1 MATTSETTQDDS
13 PMRLSVTNFGP
24 IAEAQI
30 ELRPLTVFVGPS
42 NTGKSY
48 LASLILALHN
58 SFGAKENYLSFFSS
72 IPGETQSYSDRLT
85 ERQVKYFHN
94 WIHNE
99 FNSDLTKQNNGQSI
113 EPNIPKPIIQLFKN
127 FLEFKYTANHSIT
140 SEISR
145 CFGIENVSSLIR
157 NTGQDATLSL
167 ELVKNFKHSNSSFV
181 IDLEVTREN
190 EDFSISI
197 PQNIVNC
204 LDIAGYFTSLMQRNI
219 YFSNLNRS
227 VLPEKLLS
235 EFRLALIAEPILN
248 FAINPLSETGYYLPA
263 DRTGVMH
270 AHQVVTT
277 SLIRSS
283 STAVF
288 RSFPNIPTLSGVLG
302 DFLEQLVKLAQV
314 SENGGDYATSAK
326 KMEKDLLNGKIY
338 SSGEHSKEIPYPAFS
353 YQPYGWEKRLPLM
366 NASSMVSEL
375 APIVLYLRH
384 IIEQGDVL
392 IIEEPE
398 SHLHPAK
405 QVEFM
410 RQLALLIKEGLR
422 IIITTHSEWILEA
435 LGNIVQI
442 SKLPEEERNGLP
454 SEDFALE
461 RDQVGVWLFKPKK
474 RPKGSVVKEIEI
486 NSDSGNFPVDYGEVM
501 EALYDE
507 WVSTF
512 NRLENI
518 RVN

>member
-1 MATTSETTQDDS
+1 M
-13 PMRLSVTNFGP
+13 
-24 IAEAQI
+24 
-30 ELRPLTVFVGPS
+30 
-42 NTGKSY
+42 
-48 LASLILALHN
+48 
-58 SFGAKENYLSFFSS
+58 
-72 IPGETQSYSDRLT
+72 
-85 ERQVKYFHN
+85 
-94 WIHNE
+94 
-99 FNSDLTKQNNGQSI
+99 
-113 EPNIPKPIIQLFKN
+113 
-127 FLEFKYTANHSIT
+127 
-140 SEISR
+140 
-145 CFGIENVSSLIR
+145 
-157 NTGQDATLSL
+157 
-167 ELVKNFKHSNSSFV
+167 
-181 IDLEVTREN
+181 
-190 EDFSISI
+190 
-197 PQNIVNC
+197 
-204 LDIAGYFTSLMQRNI
+204 
-219 YFSNLNRS
+219 
-227 VLPEKLLS
+227 LL
-235 EFRLALIAEPILN
+235 L
-248 FAINPLSETGYYLPA
+248 
-263 DRTGVMH
+263 
-270 AHQVVTT
+270 Q
-277 SLIRSS
+277 
-283 STAVF
+283 
-288 RSFPNIPTLSGVLG
+288 
-302 DFLEQLVKLAQV
+302 
-314 SENGGDYATSAK
+314 K